1 MIYLNY
7 MNNNFTLYLMIC
19 MALMPLHL
27 FAYIDPGS
35 GGALLS
41 AILGFFAAIT
51 YSIKKYFYKIKSFFK
66 K

>member
-1 MIYLNY
+1 MS
-7 MNNNFTLYLMIC
+7 NNFTSYLMIC
-19 MALMPLHL
+19 VALMPLNL
-27 FAYIDPGS
+27 YAYIDPGS

-41 AILGFFAAIT
+41 AVLGFFAAIT